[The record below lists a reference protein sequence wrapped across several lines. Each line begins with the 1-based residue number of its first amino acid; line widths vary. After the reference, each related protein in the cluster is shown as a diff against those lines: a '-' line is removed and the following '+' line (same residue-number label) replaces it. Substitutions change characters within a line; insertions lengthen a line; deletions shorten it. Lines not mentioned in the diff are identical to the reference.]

1 MAYDRSIVRQHAD
14 WLSLIE
20 ISGPFLSMPVLA
32 ESFPQGLDQKANES
46 EVRRRLHLA
55 YDEWRDNQMGNR
67 PDPAIHFQWLRFVL
81 EEVLEMRPDVILEGQ
96 QIPEDIHYE
105 VREHGERLRPTLAIR
120 SPFEPR
126 PRLLIQLYPH
136 IQDLKKLVQGRQRAG
151 SDSPDTRMM
160 HLLRSTGIRLG
171 LVTNGQQW
179 MLVDAPANETTGY
192 YTWDAEIWL
201 EEPLTLRAFRSLL
214 DMERFFN
221 VPPTETL
228 EVMLTTSAMKQQEVT
243 DRLGEQVRRA
253 VEMLVQMLDR
263 LDKDSQRTLLQSI
276 SEKDL
281 YEAALTVMMRLVFLL
296 SAEERDLLRLSE
308 PLYDQN
314 YAVSTLHK
322 QLRELADHLGEEVLG
337 LRFDAWSRLLAV
349 FRIIF
354 GGVEYIDLRLPAYGG
369 HLFDPD
375 RFPFLEGRK
384 PGTFWRDTPAA
395 PLLIDNRTVLHL
407 LNALQYLQVPI
418 PGGGIEPRRLSF
430 RGLDIEQI
438 GHVYEGLLDHTAK
451 RAQTTILGLVGT
463 AKTEPEATLDEL
475 ETLAEKGEQAVVEY
489 LKEVTGRSASSLQKT
504 LALTLDK
511 QEERSR
517 LMEACDNSQALFE
530 RVQPY
535 AGLLRKDSFGN
546 YVIVT
551 PGSVYVTQG
560 SDRRSTGTHYTP
572 RSLTEPIVQHTL
584 DPLVYIGPAEG
595 LPREQWQLRSAVE
608 ILNLKIC
615 DMAMGSGAFLVQS
628 CRYLS
633 EKLVEAW
640 ENAAATQTLNL
651 ENVVTPLAG
660 VRGNNAAISDR
671 RPRIEPE
678 GQLSQGYY
686 GEALLSGDEEERLAQ
701 ARRLVC
707 ERCLYGVDKNPMAV
721 EMAKLSLWLITL
733 AKDRPFTFLD
743 HALRSGDSLLGVSE
757 RQLIN
762 WSMEAKT
769 GEVTQMVWIR
779 GVMERALPTALK
791 LRRQISTRLDRDVH
805 DIEEKERMLKAADE
819 AMAIV
824 KLGGDLLVGIAL
836 SDPKRRDTIQDTL
849 GSDYSLLIK
858 GYEEGSN
865 GHYTATGRQPNRDS
879 FVKLRVEVD
888 ELLRGRQPFHWPLE
902 FPEVFTGLSDEVG
915 FDAIMSNPPFQGG
928 GKITGALGTVYRDY
942 LVDYLAR
949 GKRGIVDLCAYFFLR
964 ATGLIHQNGMC
975 AMLATNTIAQ
985 GDTRE
990 VGLDQI
996 TSAGWTIPRAIPS
1009 RKWPGEAN
1017 LEVAHVWLR
1026 HGTWNSTY
1034 LLNDIVVENITP
1046 YLTTPGK
1053 AQGNPFRLLSNA
1065 GKSFIGSFVLGM
1077 GFVLEPEEAQALIAK
1092 DPRNKDVLYPYL
1104 NGEDLNS
1111 RPDQSPSRWV
1121 INFHDWPLERA
1132 ETYPDCIKVVREK
1145 VKPERAL
1152 NNRKI
1157 RRERWWQYAE
1167 RAPAL
1172 YSTIADMKRVLT
1184 IALTSRTAAF
1194 SFADSDIVFSHAT
1207 GVFAFDKNCYFTLLQ
1222 SVFQVEWAFKF
1233 ASSMK
1238 GDLRYT
1244 PSDCFENFPF
1254 PENMSG
1260 LDDIGERYYAHRQ
1273 SIMLARQ
1280 EGLTKTYN
1288 RFHNPQE
1295 KAADIAKLREL
1306 HREMDEAVARAYGW
1320 DDLRLEH
1327 GFHETKQGL
1336 RYTISEAA
1344 RREVLDRLL
1353 LLNHQRHEEE
1363 VLAGL
1368 FEQKGAKKTK
1378 STKTKSADSSRE
1390 GRTQDSLF

>member
-1 MAYDRSIVRQHAD
+1 MAYDRSTVRQHAD

-81 EEVLEMRPDVILEGQ
+81 EEVLEMRPDVMLEGQ
-96 QIPEDIHYE
+96 QIPADIHYE
-105 VREHGERLRPTLAIR
+105 VREHGETLRPTLAIR

-136 IQDLKKLVQGRQRAG
+136 TQDLKKPVQGKQRAG

-201 EEPLTLRAFRSLL
+201 EEPITLRAFRSLL
-214 DMERFFN
+214 GMERFFN

-384 PGTFWRDTPAA
+384 PGTSWRDTPAA

-407 LNALQYLQVPI
+407 LNALQYLQVPL

-451 RAQTTILGLVGT
+451 RAETTILGLVGT
-463 AKTEPEATLDEL
+463 AKTEPEVTLDEL
-475 ETLAEKGEQAVVEY
+475 ETLTEKGEQAFVEY
-489 LKEVTGRSASSLQKT
+489 LKEVTGRSVSSLQKSI
-504 LALTLDK
+504 AQTLDK

-595 LPREQWQLRSAVE
+595 LPHEQWQLRSAAD

-640 ENAAATQTLNL
+640 ENAATVAQSLNGS
-651 ENVVTPLAG
+651 N
-660 VRGNNAAISDR
+660 ISNSTDR
-671 RPRIEPE
+671 IPRIAPE

-686 GEALLSGDEEERLAQ
+686 GEALLSGDEEELLAQ

-743 HALRSGDSLLGVSE
+743 HAIRSGDSLLGVSE
-757 RQLIN
+757 RQLLN

-819 AMAIV
+819 AMAVV

-836 SDPKRRDTIQDTL
+836 SDPKRRSVIEGTI
-849 GSDYSLLIK
+849 GSDYSVLVK
-858 GYEEGSN
+858 GYEEGYN
-865 GHYTATGRQPNRDS
+865 GRYTAVGWQPNRDS
-879 FVKLRVEVD
+879 FLKLRAAVD

-902 FPEVFTGLSDEVG
+902 FPEVFTGPSDEAG

-928 GKITGALGTVYRDY
+928 QKITAAVGTDYRDY
-942 LVDYLAR
+942 LVEYLAN
-949 GKRGIVDLCAYFFLR
+949 GKHGSADLCTYFFLR
-964 ATGLIHQNGMC
+964 ATGLIRQNGMS

-996 TSAGWTIPRAIPS
+996 TSAGWTIPRAISS

-1017 LEVAHVWLR
+1017 LEVAHIWLR
-1026 HGTWNSTY
+1026 HGGWHGPF
-1034 LLNDIVVENITP
+1034 LLNDSVVGNITAF
-1046 YLTTPGK
+1046 LTTPGK
-1053 AQGNPFRLLSNA
+1053 TQGKPYQLAANSGN
-1065 GKSFIGSFVLGM
+1065 SFQGSIVLGM
-1077 GFVLEPEEAQALIAK
+1077 GFVLEPEEVQTLIAK

-1121 INFHDWPLERA
+1121 INFHDWPL
-1132 ETYPDCIKVVREK
+1132 
-1145 VKPERAL
+1145 
-1152 NNRKI
+1152 
-1157 RRERWWQYAE
+1157 
-1167 RAPAL
+1167 
-1172 YSTIADMKRVLT
+1172 VL
-1184 IALTSRTAAF
+1184 
-1194 SFADSDIVFSHAT
+1194 
-1207 GVFAFDKNCYFTLLQ
+1207 Q
-1222 SVFQVEWAFKF
+1222 W
-1233 ASSMK
+1233 
-1238 GDLRYT
+1238 
-1244 PSDCFENFPF
+1244 
-1254 PENMSG
+1254 
-1260 LDDIGERYYAHRQ
+1260 
-1273 SIMLARQ
+1273 
-1280 EGLTKTYN
+1280 
-1288 RFHNPQE
+1288 
-1295 KAADIAKLREL
+1295 
-1306 HREMDEAVARAYGW
+1306 
-1320 DDLRLEH
+1320 
-1327 GFHETKQGL
+1327 
-1336 RYTISEAA
+1336 
-1344 RREVLDRLL
+1344 
-1353 LLNHQRHEEE
+1353 
-1363 VLAGL
+1363 
-1368 FEQKGAKKTK
+1368 
-1378 STKTKSADSSRE
+1378 
-1390 GRTQDSLF
+1390 